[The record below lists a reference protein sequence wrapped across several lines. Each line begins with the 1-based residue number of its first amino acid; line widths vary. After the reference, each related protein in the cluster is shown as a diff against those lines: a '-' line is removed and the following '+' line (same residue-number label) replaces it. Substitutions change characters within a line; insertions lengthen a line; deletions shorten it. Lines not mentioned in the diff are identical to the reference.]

1 MEVYERLNQILKN
14 EKLTKREFANR
25 LRSLEPKLRT
35 TGEIPS
41 ENTIYSYLSGRIT
54 IPIEIIPYIA
64 EVLNIVEQELFD
76 ISINYKKYA
85 KFLIN
90 NINKR
95 DFIYIQNLINSHEND
110 KTISFYN
117 ELEQI
122 NEFIQYAPNSFIKKV
137 IKRLQDYKKLDTLD
151 I

>member
-14 EKLTKREFANR
+14 KKLTKREFANR

-85 KFLIN
+85 KLLIN

-95 DFIYIQNLINSHEND
+95 DFSYIQNLINSYEND

-137 IKRLQDYKKLDTLD
+137 IKRLEDYKKLDTLD
-151 I
+151 F